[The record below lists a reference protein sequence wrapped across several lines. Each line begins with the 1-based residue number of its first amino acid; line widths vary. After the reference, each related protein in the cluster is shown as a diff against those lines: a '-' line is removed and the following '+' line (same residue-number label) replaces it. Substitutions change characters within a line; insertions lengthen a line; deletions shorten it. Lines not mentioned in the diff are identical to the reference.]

1 MRSKKVAGLLCVA
14 LMTGMLAGC
23 GQQPASEGA
32 NEPEAV
38 VGVPVETIPV
48 GTQDFERTISVACKT
63 AAESTVNVI
72 AKVSGMEQIMAV
84 NVKVGDKVA
93 KGEVLAILNTDS
105 TRLQMEQAQLAY
117 NNAQDTYDKNLALFE
132 AGAVSQNQMDQLKLQ
147 LDNAANSLNQIKL
160 ALDYATVTA
169 PISGTV
175 VTVNADEGSYASAS
189 QPMFVLANV
198 DDLEVKAGVTES
210 NVGKIQMGQ
219 KVSVKVGAAGAEPI
233 EGTITE
239 ISKVMDMTTKNY
251 PITIS
256 IDNSAG
262 NYVDGMYAEVQ
273 LVTDRAPGAIVIPA
287 QAIINNDG
295 KRFVFVEKDKKALE
309 TEVQVGLTDGNYYVV
324 TEGLNVGDQLIIK
337 GNDDLVDGQDVVV
350 VNGSTVQEA
359 AEPSAEDLEPAEV
372 PGEDNAGGDQ
382 E

>member
-1 MRSKKVAGLLCVA
+1 MRSRKWAGLLCAA
-14 LMTGMLAGC
+14 LMVSMLGGC
-23 GQQPASEGA
+23 GQKPVA
-32 NEPEAV
+32 NAPQEPEAV
-38 VGVPVETIPV
+38 VGVPVEVAAV
-48 GTQDFERTISVACKT
+48 GTQDFERTISVAGKT

-84 NVKVGDKVA
+84 NVKVGDKVS
-93 KGEVLAILNTDS
+93 KGQVLASLNTDS
-105 TRLQMEQAQLAY
+105 TSLQMEQAQLAY
-117 NNAQDTYDKNLALFE
+117 DNAKDMYEKNLALFD
-132 AGAVSQNQMDQLKLQ
+132 AGAVSQNQIDQLKLQ
-147 LDNAANSLNQIKL
+147 MDNAANGLNQIKL

-189 QPMFVLANV
+189 QPMFVIANV

-210 NVGKIQMGQ
+210 NVGKIQLGQ
-219 KVSVKVGAAGAEPI
+219 KVSVKIGAAGADPV

-239 ISKVMDMTTKNY
+239 ISKVMDMATKNY

-273 LVTDRAPGAIVIPA
+273 LVVDRAPDAVVIPA
-287 QAIINNDG
+287 QAIINNDNKRYVFIEREG
-295 KRFVFVEKDKKALE
+295 KAVE

-324 TEGLNVGDQLIIK
+324 TEGLTVGENLIVK
-337 GNDDLVDGQDVVV
+337 GNSDLVDGQDVVV
-350 VNGSTVQEA
+350 VSGASAADA
-359 AEPSAEDLEPAEV
+359 AEPSPEDLAPAE
-372 PGEDNAGGDQ
+372 GSDGGDQ

>member
-1 MRSKKVAGLLCVA
+1 MRSRKWAGLLCAA
-14 LMTGMLAGC
+14 LMVSMLGGC
-23 GQQPASEGA
+23 GQKPDA
-32 NEPEAV
+32 NAPQEPEAV
-38 VGVPVETIPV
+38 VGVPVEVAAV
-48 GTQDFERTISVACKT
+48 GTQDFERTISVAGKT

-84 NVKVGDKVA
+84 NVKVGDKVS
-93 KGEVLAILNTDS
+93 KGQVLASLNTDS
-105 TRLQMEQAQLAY
+105 TSLQMEQAQLAY
-117 NNAQDTYDKNLALFE
+117 DNAKDMYEKNLALFD
-132 AGAVSQNQMDQLKLQ
+132 AGAVSQNQIDQLKLQ
-147 LDNAANSLNQIKL
+147 MDNAANGLNQIKL

-189 QPMFVLANV
+189 QPMFVIANV

-210 NVGKIQMGQ
+210 NVGKIQLGQ
-219 KVSVKVGAAGAEPI
+219 KVSVKIGAAGADPV

-239 ISKVMDMTTKNY
+239 ISKVMDMATKNY

-273 LVTDRAPGAIVIPA
+273 LVVDRAPDAVVIPA
-287 QAIINNDG
+287 QAIINNDNKRYVFIEREG
-295 KRFVFVEKDKKALE
+295 KAVE

-324 TEGLNVGDQLIIK
+324 TEGLTVGENLIVK
-337 GNDDLVDGQDVVV
+337 GNSDLVDGQDVVV
-350 VNGSTVQEA
+350 VSGASAADA
-359 AEPSAEDLEPAEV
+359 AEPSPEDLAPAE
-372 PGEDNAGGDQ
+372 GSDGGDQ

>member
-1 MRSKKVAGLLCVA
+1 MRSRKWAGLLCAA
-14 LMTGMLAGC
+14 LMVSMLGGC
-23 GQQPASEGA
+23 GQKPDA
-32 NEPEAV
+32 NAPQEPEAV
-38 VGVPVETIPV
+38 VGVPVEVAAV
-48 GTQDFERTISVACKT
+48 GTQDFERTISVAGKT

-84 NVKVGDKVA
+84 NVKVGDKVS
-93 KGEVLAILNTDS
+93 KGQVLASLNTDS
-105 TRLQMEQAQLAY
+105 TSLQMEQAQLAY
-117 NNAQDTYDKNLALFE
+117 DNAKDMYEKNLALFD
-132 AGAVSQNQMDQLKLQ
+132 AGAVSQNQIDQLKLQ
-147 LDNAANSLNQIKL
+147 MDNAANGLNQIKL

-189 QPMFVLANV
+189 QPMFVIANV

-210 NVGKIQMGQ
+210 NVGKIQLGQ
-219 KVSVKVGAAGAEPI
+219 KVSVKIGAAGADPV

-239 ISKVMDMTTKNY
+239 ISKVMDMATKNY

-273 LVTDRAPGAIVIPA
+273 LVVDRAPDAVVIPA
-287 QAIINNDG
+287 QAIINNDNKRYVFIEREG
-295 KRFVFVEKDKKALE
+295 KAVE

-324 TEGLNVGDQLIIK
+324 TEGLTVGENLIVK
-337 GNDDLVDGQDVVV
+337 GNSDLVDGQDVVV
-350 VNGSTVQEA
+350 VSGASAADA
-359 AEPSAEDLEPAEV
+359 AEPSPEDLAPAE
-372 PGEDNAGGDQ
+372 GSEGGDQ

>member
-1 MRSKKVAGLLCVA
+1 MRSRKWAGLLCAA
-14 LMTGMLAGC
+14 LMVSMLGGC
-23 GQQPASEGA
+23 GQKPDA
-32 NEPEAV
+32 NAPQEPEAV
-38 VGVPVETIPV
+38 VGVPVEVAAV
-48 GTQDFERTISVACKT
+48 GTQDFERTISVAGKT

-84 NVKVGDKVA
+84 NVKVGDKVS
-93 KGEVLAILNTDS
+93 KGQVLASLNTDS
-105 TRLQMEQAQLAY
+105 TSLQMEQAQLAY
-117 NNAQDTYDKNLALFE
+117 DNAKDMYEKNLALFD
-132 AGAVSQNQMDQLKLQ
+132 AGAVSQNQIDQLKLQ
-147 LDNAANSLNQIKL
+147 MDNAANGLNQIKL

-189 QPMFVLANV
+189 QPMFVIANV

-210 NVGKIQMGQ
+210 NVGKIQLGQ
-219 KVSVKVGAAGAEPI
+219 KVSVKIGAAGADPV

-273 LVTDRAPGAIVIPA
+273 LVVDRAPDAVVIPA
-287 QAIINNDG
+287 QAIINNDNKRYVFIEREG
-295 KRFVFVEKDKKALE
+295 KAVE

-324 TEGLNVGDQLIIK
+324 TEGLTAGENLIVK
-337 GNDDLVDGQDVVV
+337 GNSDLVDGQDVVV
-350 VNGSTVQEA
+350 VSGASA
-359 AEPSAEDLEPAEV
+359 ADAADASPEDLAPAE
-372 PGEDNAGGDQ
+372 GSDGGDQ

>member
-1 MRSKKVAGLLCVA
+1 MRSKKMAGLLCAA
-14 LMTGMLAGC
+14 LMMGMLGGC
-23 GQQPASEGA
+23 GQQPDA
-32 NEPEAV
+32 NTPAEPEAV
-38 VGVPVETIPV
+38 VGVPVEV
-48 GTQDFERTISVACKT
+48 SAVSTQDFERTINVAGKT

-84 NVKVGDKVA
+84 NVKVGDKVS
-93 KGEVLAILNTDS
+93 KGQVLASLNTDS
-105 TRLQMEQAQLAY
+105 TSLQLEQAQLAY
-117 NNAQDTYDKNLALFE
+117 DNAKDMYDKNLALFD

-147 LDNAANSLNQIKL
+147 LDNAANGLNQIKL

-189 QPMFVLANV
+189 QPMFVIANV

-210 NVGKIQMGQ
+210 NVGKIQLGQ
-219 KVSVKVGAAGAEPI
+219 KVLVKIGAAGAEPV
-233 EGTITE
+233 EGSITE

-262 NYVDGMYAEVQ
+262 NYVDGMYAEVR
-273 LVTDRAPGAIVIPA
+273 LVTDRAPGAVVIPA

-295 KRFVFVEKDKKALE
+295 KRYVFLERDGKAVE
-309 TEVQVGLTDGNYYVV
+309 TEVQVGLTDGNNYVV
-324 TEGLNVGDQLIIK
+324 TEGLTVGENLIVK
-337 GNDDLVDGQDVVV
+337 GNDDLVDGQAVVV
-350 VNGSTVQEA
+350 VNGA
-359 AEPSAEDLEPAEV
+359 AAADTTEPSPEDLTPAQAPDEAS
-372 PGEDNAGGDQ
+372 DGGDQ
-382 E
+382 A

>member
-1 MRSKKVAGLLCVA
+1 MRSRKWAGLLCAA
-14 LMTGMLAGC
+14 LMVSMLGGC
-23 GQQPASEGA
+23 GQKPDA
-32 NEPEAV
+32 NAPQEPEAV
-38 VGVPVETIPV
+38 VGVPVEVAAV
-48 GTQDFERTISVACKT
+48 GTQDFERTISVAGKT

-84 NVKVGDKVA
+84 NVKVGDKVS
-93 KGEVLAILNTDS
+93 KGQVLASLNTDS
-105 TRLQMEQAQLAY
+105 TSLQMEQAQLAY
-117 NNAQDTYDKNLALFE
+117 DNAKDMYEKNLALFD
-132 AGAVSQNQMDQLKLQ
+132 AGAVSQNQIDQLKLQ
-147 LDNAANSLNQIKL
+147 MDNAANGLNQIKL

-189 QPMFVLANV
+189 QPMFVIANV

-210 NVGKIQMGQ
+210 NVGKIQLGQ
-219 KVSVKVGAAGAEPI
+219 KVSVKIGAAGADPV

-273 LVTDRAPGAIVIPA
+273 LVVDRAPDAVVIPA
-287 QAIINNDG
+287 QAIINNDNKRYVFIEREG
-295 KRFVFVEKDKKALE
+295 KAVE

-324 TEGLNVGDQLIIK
+324 TEGLTAGENLIVK
-337 GNDDLVDGQDVVV
+337 GNSDLVDGQDVVV
-350 VNGSTVQEA
+350 VSGASA
-359 AEPSAEDLEPAEV
+359 ADAADASPEDLAPAE
-372 PGEDNAGGDQ
+372 GSDGDDQ